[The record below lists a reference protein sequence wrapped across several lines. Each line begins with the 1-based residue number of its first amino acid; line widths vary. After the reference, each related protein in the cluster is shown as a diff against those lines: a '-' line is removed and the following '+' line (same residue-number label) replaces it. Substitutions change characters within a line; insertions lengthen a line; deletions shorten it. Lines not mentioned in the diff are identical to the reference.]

1 MSDPVVR
8 QNRRPVRTA
17 DGSVQMEVTTYIVS
31 SGDLPFVELFVATIT
46 DPLNPKTDALAR
58 VATPLEIRQADE
70 SSPLYVRVESS
81 DITYLSGDTFA
92 RIANV
97 NDVTALPRDRTVAVQ
112 RGTNTYLTSAVTKYY
127 ADVTTAIAAYRTFLT
142 RLSELV
148 EAWREATASFTT
160 VPTTDYTLPTTAD
173 SVETELTDLYVTARD
188 ARIAAV
194 EARDAAQILRD
205 ACVRDGT
212 TARQLHA
219 VLAYDVSF
227 LEAAKTRVTAYTA
240 SDARTFALNASD
252 AASYESLLVKKR
264 SDLSAYLAAVRA
276 QAETCL
282 ETDRT
287 LRDAQAAVDAAGR
300 AESAALAR
308 VLEVCPTFNP
318 STV

>member
-1 MSDPVVR
+1 VSDPVVR
-8 QNRRPVRTA
+8 QNRRPVRTP
-17 DGSVQMEVTTYIVS
+17 DGSIQLEVTTYVVDA
-31 SGDLPFVELFVATIT
+31 GDLPFVELFVATIA

-58 VATPLEIRQADE
+58 VATPLEIRQADA
-70 SSPLYVRVESS
+70 SSPLYVRVEST
-81 DITYLSGDTFA
+81 DITYLSGDSFA

-112 RGTNTYLTSAVTKYY
+112 QGTNTYLTSAVTKYY

-148 EAWREATASFTT
+148 EAWREASASFTT
-160 VPTTDYTLPTTAD
+160 SPTTDYTLPTVAT
-173 SVETELTDLYVTARD
+173 SVEDELTDAYVAARD
-188 ARIAAV
+188 ARLAALA
-194 EARDAAQILRD
+194 ARDAAQVARD

-219 VLAYDVSF
+219 ILAYDVAF
-227 LEAAKTRVTAYTA
+227 LESAKTRVTAYA
-240 SDARTFALNASD
+240 AADARTFALNASD

-276 QAETCL
+276 QDETCL
-282 ETDRT
+282 ATDRT
-287 LRDAQAAVDAAGR
+287 LRDAQASLDQAGR
-300 AESAALAR
+300 DETTALAR